1 MLPTP
6 LLLLGIVLMGIVTLI
21 LRAFPTLVPQR
32 LLRQRWLLA
41 LNFALPMA
49 VMSILIL
56 ASLNLFTENFSTT
69 RLIAEVI
76 ALVFVLLSYI
86 RWRNVFISLAV
97 GIGSLNLLLTLL
109 QSM

>member
-6 LLLLGIVLMGIVTLI
+6 LLLVGIILMGGITLI

-49 VMSILIL
+49 VMTILIM
-56 ASLNLFTENFSTT
+56 ASLNLFTEQFTMT
-69 RLIAEVI
+69 RLSAEII

-86 RWRNVFISLAV
+86 RWHNVFISLAV
-97 GIGSLNLLLTLL
+97 GIGSLNALLLLF
-109 QSM
+109 Q

>member
-1 MLPTP
+1 MLPIP
-6 LLLLGIVLMGIVTLI
+6 LLLVGIILMGGITLI

-49 VMSILIL
+49 VMTILIM
-56 ASLNLFTENFSTT
+56 ASLNLFTEQFTMT
-69 RLIAEVI
+69 RLSAEII

-86 RWRNVFISLAV
+86 RWHNVFISLAV
-97 GIGSLNLLLTLL
+97 GIGSLNALLLLF
-109 QSM
+109 Q

>member
-6 LLLLGIVLMGIVTLI
+6 LLLIGIILMGGITLI

-49 VMSILIL
+49 VMTILIM
-56 ASLNLFTENFSTT
+56 ASLNLFTEQFTMT
-69 RLIAEVI
+69 RLSAEII

-86 RWRNVFISLAV
+86 RWHNVFISLAV
-97 GIGSLNLLLTLL
+97 GIGSLNAILLLL
-109 QSM
+109 Q

>member
-6 LLLLGIVLMGIVTLI
+6 LLLIGIVLMGIITLI

-49 VMSILIL
+49 VMTILIM
-56 ASLNLFTENFSTT
+56 ASLNLFSEQFTATQLT
-69 RLIAEVI
+69 AEVI

-86 RWRNVFISLAV
+86 RWNNVFISLAV
-97 GIGSLNLLLTLL
+97 GIGSLNGLLILL
-109 QSM
+109 Q

>member
-6 LLLLGIVLMGIVTLI
+6 LLLIGIVLMGIITLI

-41 LNFALPMA
+41 LNFALHMA
-49 VMSILIL
+49 VMTILIM
-56 ASLNLFTENFSTT
+56 ASLNLFSEQFTAT
-69 RLIAEVI
+69 RLTAEVI

-86 RWRNVFISLAV
+86 RWNNVFISLAV
-97 GIGSLNLLLTLL
+97 GIGSLNGLLILL
-109 QSM
+109 Q

>member
-6 LLLLGIVLMGIVTLI
+6 LLLVGIILMGGITLI

-49 VMSILIL
+49 VMTILIM
-56 ASLNLFTENFSTT
+56 ASLNLFTEQFTMI
-69 RLIAEVI
+69 RLSAEII

-86 RWRNVFISLAV
+86 RWHNVFISLAV
-97 GIGSLNLLLTLL
+97 GIGSLNAILLLL
-109 QSM
+109 Q

>member
-6 LLLLGIVLMGIVTLI
+6 LLLVGIILMGGITLI

-32 LLRQRWLLA
+32 LLRQLWLLA

-49 VMSILIL
+49 VMTILIM
-56 ASLNLFTENFSTT
+56 ASLNLFTEQFTMT
-69 RLIAEVI
+69 RLSAEII

-86 RWRNVFISLAV
+86 RWHNVFISLAV
-97 GIGSLNLLLTLL
+97 GIGSLNAILLLL
-109 QSM
+109 Q

>member
-1 MLPTP
+1 MLSTP
-6 LLLLGIVLMGIVTLI
+6 LLLIGIILMGMITLI
-21 LRAFPTLVPQR
+21 LRAFPTIVPQR

-49 VMSILIL
+49 VMTILIM
-56 ASLNLFTENFSTT
+56 ASLNLFTEQFTMTRFS
-69 RLIAEVI
+69 AEII

-97 GIGSLNLLLTLL
+97 GIGSLNGLLILL
-109 QSM
+109 Q

>member
-6 LLLLGIVLMGIVTLI
+6 LLLIGIVLMGVITLI

-49 VMSILIL
+49 VMTILIM
-56 ASLNLFTENFSTT
+56 ASLNLFTEQFTT
-69 RLIAEVI
+69 IRLSAEII

-97 GIGSLNLLLTLL
+97 GIGSLNALLSLL
-109 QSM
+109 Q

>member
-6 LLLLGIVLMGIVTLI
+6 LLLVGIILMGGITLI

-49 VMSILIL
+49 VMTILIM
-56 ASLNLFTENFSTT
+56 ASLNLFTEQFTMT
-69 RLIAEVI
+69 RLIAEII

-86 RWRNVFISLAV
+86 RWHNVFISLAV
-97 GIGSLNLLLTLL
+97 GIGSLNAILLLL
-109 QSM
+109 Q

>member
-6 LLLLGIVLMGIVTLI
+6 LLLIGILLMGVITLI

-32 LLRQRWLLA
+32 LLRQHWLLA

-49 VMSILIL
+49 VMTILIL
-56 ASLNLFTENFSTT
+56 SSLNLFTEQFTMT
-69 RLIAEVI
+69 RLSAEII

-86 RWRNVFISLAV
+86 RWNNVFISLAV
-97 GIGSLNLLLTLL
+97 GIGSLNALLLLL
-109 QSM
+109 Q

>member
-6 LLLLGIVLMGIVTLI
+6 LLLIGIVLMGIITLI

-49 VMSILIL
+49 VMTILIM
-56 ASLNLFTENFSTT
+56 ASLNLFSEQFTAT
-69 RLIAEVI
+69 RLTAEVI

-86 RWRNVFISLAV
+86 RWNNVFISLAV
-97 GIGSLNLLLTLL
+97 GIGSLNGLLILL
-109 QSM
+109 Q

>member
-6 LLLLGIVLMGIVTLI
+6 LLLIGIILMGVITLI

-49 VMSILIL
+49 VMTILIM
-56 ASLNLFTENFSTT
+56 ASLNLFTEHFTMT
-69 RLIAEVI
+69 RLGAEII

-86 RWRNVFISLAV
+86 RWHNVLISLAV
-97 GIGSLNLLLTLL
+97 GIGSLNGLLLLL
-109 QSM
+109 Q

>member
-6 LLLLGIVLMGIVTLI
+6 LLLIGIILMGGITLI
-21 LRAFPTLVPQR
+21 LRAFPTIVPQR

-49 VMSILIL
+49 VMTILIM
-56 ASLNLFTENFSTT
+56 ASLNLFTEQFTMT
-69 RLIAEVI
+69 RLSAEII

-97 GIGSLNLLLTLL
+97 GIGSLNALLSLL
-109 QSM
+109 Q

>member
-6 LLLLGIVLMGIVTLI
+6 LLLIGIVLMGVITLI

-49 VMSILIL
+49 VMTILIM
-56 ASLNLFTENFSTT
+56 ASLNLFTEQFTTT
-69 RLIAEVI
+69 RLSAEI
-76 ALVFVLLSYI
+76 FALVFVLLSYI

-97 GIGSLNLLLTLL
+97 GIGSLNALLSLL
-109 QSM
+109 Q

>member
-6 LLLLGIVLMGIVTLI
+6 LLLVGIILMGGITLI

-49 VMSILIL
+49 VMTILIM
-56 ASLNLFTENFSTT
+56 ASLNLFTEQFTMT
-69 RLIAEVI
+69 RLSAEII

-86 RWRNVFISLAV
+86 RWHNVFISLAV
-97 GIGSLNLLLTLL
+97 GIGSLNALLSLL
-109 QSM
+109 Q

>member
-6 LLLLGIVLMGIVTLI
+6 LLLVGIILMGGITLI

-49 VMSILIL
+49 VMTILIM
-56 ASLNLFTENFSTT
+56 ASLNLFTEQFTMS
-69 RLIAEVI
+69 RLSAEII

-86 RWRNVFISLAV
+86 RWHNVFISLAV
-97 GIGSLNLLLTLL
+97 GIGSLNAILLLL
-109 QSM
+109 Q

>member
-6 LLLLGIVLMGIVTLI
+6 LLLIGIVLMGIITLI

-49 VMSILIL
+49 VMTILIM
-56 ASLNLFTENFSTT
+56 ASLNLFSEQFTAT
-69 RLIAEVI
+69 RLTAEVI

-86 RWRNVFISLAV
+86 RWNNVFISLAV
-97 GIGSLNLLLTLL
+97 GIGSLHGLLILL
-109 QSM
+109 Q